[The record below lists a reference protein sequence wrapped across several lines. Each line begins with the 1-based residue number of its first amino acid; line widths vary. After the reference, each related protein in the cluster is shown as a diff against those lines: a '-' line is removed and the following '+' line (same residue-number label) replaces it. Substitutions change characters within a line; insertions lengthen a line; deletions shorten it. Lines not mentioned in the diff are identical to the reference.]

1 MANEIT
7 VRNSLS
13 VKNGNLDFRSNPTV
27 FKADMTGLDGP
38 TPGTITC
45 AVAPGTDVDL
55 SELSTPGM
63 CFVQNLDATNYV
75 TIGIRDPENNL
86 FFPFMELLPG
96 EFSVFRLSRSVEE
109 EFATG
114 TGTVGANTNRIR
126 VVANNS
132 ACNVFFAAF
141 EK

>member
-7 VRNSLS
+7 VRASLQI
-13 VKNGNLDFRSNPTV
+13 KKGNLDFQSKPTL

-55 SELSTPGM
+55 SELTTPGM
-63 CFVQNLDATNYV
+63 CWIQNLDSTNYV
-75 TIGIRDPENNL
+75 TIGIRDPESNK
-86 FFPFMELLPG
+86 FYPMMELAAG
-96 EFSVFRLSRSVEE
+96 QFAVFPLARSVEE

-114 TGTVGANTNRIR
+114 TGTVGPATNRIR
-126 VVANNS
+126 IVANTA
-132 ACNVFFAAF
+132 ACNVFVAAF

>member
-7 VRNSLS
+7 VRNSLQIR
-13 VKNGNLDFRSNPTV
+13 KGHLDFQSKPTLY
-27 FKADMTGLDGP
+27 KADMTGLDGP

-63 CFVQNLDATNYV
+63 CWVMNLDATNYV
-75 TIGIRDPENNL
+75 TIGIRDPESNK
-86 FFPFMELLPG
+86 FYPFLELLPG
-96 EFSVFRLSRSVEE
+96 EFTLFRLSRNVEE

-114 TGTVGANTNRIR
+114 TGTVGADTNRIR
-126 VVANNS
+126 IVANTA
-132 ACNVFFAAF
+132 ACNVAVFAF

>member
-7 VRNSLS
+7 VRASLQI
-13 VKNGNLDFRSNPTV
+13 KKGNLDFRSSPTL
-27 FKADMTGLDGP
+27 FQADMTGLDGP

-45 AVAPGTDVDL
+45 ATAPGTDVDL

-63 CFVQNLDATNYV
+63 CWMMNLDSTNYV
-75 TIGIRDPENNL
+75 TVGIHDPESNL
-86 FFPFMELLPG
+86 FYPVMELLPG
-96 EFSVFRLSRSVEE
+96 EFSVFRLARNVEE
-109 EFATG
+109 EYATG

-126 VVANNS
+126 IIANS
-132 ACNVFFAAF
+132 AACNVFVAAF